1 MELLIVVAA
10 LCLLGI
16 LANRYGHD
24 SRRRLYS
31 PEEHA
36 AAAGLTWDAR
46 DRA

>member
-31 PEEHA
+31 PEEQA
-36 AAAGLTWDAR
+36 AAAGMTWDAHSG
-46 DRA
+46 A